1 MPDSYSGVWS
11 TLGYGALTYFWG
23 LPRDEVDRLTE
34 DEKRRLTA
42 LTNKVVQM
50 PEAER
55 GPILA
60 RLEATPPPRLLP
72 ALQELALELVP

>member
-1 MPDSYSGVWS
+1 MPNSYSGVWS

-23 LPRDEVDRLTE
+23 VPSDEVDRLPEE
-34 DEKRRLTA
+34 DKRRLTA

-55 GPILA
+55 RPILV

-72 ALQELALELVP
+72 ALQELAWELVP